1 LCPVNPVGSLFFRER
16 DLKIEKAERIKRL
29 PPYLFREIDR
39 QKEEVRAKGVDLI
52 DLGVGDPDIPT
63 PSHII
68 EALSKAAADPGNHQ
82 YPSYT
87 GMDDFNAAVARWYK
101 RRFNVDLDYG
111 TEVVT
116 LIGSKEGIAHIPLAF
131 IDPGD
136 IALVASPGYPVYHI
150 GTQFAGGE
158 PYFMDLL
165 KENAF
170 LPDLE
175 SIPPEVANKAKMMFI
190 NYPNNPTAAVADKSF
205 FESVVAFAKEYNVIV
220 CHDAAYSEMTYDGY
234 EPPSFLEVDGAK
246 SVGIEFHSLS
256 KTYNMTGWRI
266 GFAVGSS
273 DVIGGLGQIKSN
285 IDSGAFQAVQ
295 IAGITALEGDQACV
309 EKMRGTYQER
319 RDILVAGLRSAGLS
333 VEKPSAT
340 FYLWVEVPQGYTS
353 AGFASLLLT
362 EAGIVTTPGNGFGA
376 AGEGYIRMAL
386 TVDRDRIREAVQ
398 RISRL
403 GPFAH

>member
-1 LCPVNPVGSLFFRER
+1 M
-16 DLKIEKAERIKRL
+16 KIEKAERLKQL
-29 PPYLFREIDR
+29 PPYLFKEIDR
-39 QKEEVRAKGVDLI
+39 QKEEVRAKGIDII
-52 DLGVGDPDIPT
+52 DLGVGDPDLPT
-63 PSHII
+63 PPHII
-68 EALSKAAADPGNHQ
+68 EASNRAASDPANHR
-82 YPSYT
+82 YPSYS
-87 GMDDFNAAVARWYK
+87 GMHDFNAAVARWYQ
-101 RRFNVDLDYG
+101 RRFGVDLDPG
-111 TEVVT
+111 EEVVT

-136 IALVASPGYPVYHI
+136 VALVASPGYPVYHI

-165 KENAF
+165 KENRF
-170 LPDLE
+170 LPDLKAI
-175 SIPPEVANKAKMMFI
+175 SPEIAQRAKMMFI
-190 NYPNNPTAAVADKSF
+190 NYPNNPTAAVATKDF
-205 FESVVAFAKEYNVIV
+205 FESVVAFAAEYNVIV
-220 CHDAAYSEMTYDGY
+220 CHDAAYSEMAFDGY
-234 EPPSFLEVDGAK
+234 RPTSFLEVQGAK

-266 GFAVGSS
+266 GFAVGCA
-273 DVIGGLGQIKSN
+273 DVISALGQVKSN

-309 EKMRGTYQER
+309 EEMRQTYAER
-319 RDILVAGLRSAGLS
+319 RDILVAGLRSAGFS
-333 VEKPSAT
+333 IEKPPAT

-376 AGEGYIRMAL
+376 AGEGYVRMAL
-386 TVDRDRIREAVQ
+386 TVDRERIREAVK